1 MKASSACQSMPLNW
15 NYGHWKSRFQATR
28 KARRSVGP
36 RSNAPGM
43 LYRTDGAPMDQ
54 SSDPPRPERAA
65 RVGAVVRGLRGADRD
80 VWGEYDETHSQ
91 EPVAR
96 VLQ

>member
-1 MKASSACQSMPLNW
+1 
-15 NYGHWKSRFQATR
+15 
-28 KARRSVGP
+28 
-36 RSNAPGM
+36 
-43 LYRTDGAPMDQ
+43 MDQ